1 MKKLLLTLILAGTVL
16 AQTKSDTTK
25 AAPKAATTPAKA
37 APKAAAPDLL
47 NPSSM
52 KARAPEV
59 FRAKLTTTKGDVV
72 LEINRAWAPIG
83 ADRFY
88 NLVRAGFFTNVAFF
102 RVVPRFMVQFGI
114 SPRPDVARAWENSQI
129 IDDPVKQSNKRGR
142 ITFAKTGAPNSRTT
156 QVFINYVD
164 NVFLDPQ
171 GFAPVGEVV
180 EGMEN
185 VDKIYSG
192 YGESPDQGRLHS
204 EGKAYSDKAF
214 PMLDKVVSAS
224 IVPLPTAAPA
234 DGKATDTKK

>member
-1 MKKLLLTLILAGTVL
+1 MKKLLLTLILAGAVL

-25 AAPKAATTPAKA
+25 AAPKAATPAKA

-114 SPRPDVARAWENSQI
+114 SPRPDVARAWENAQI